1 MEKLLLTLSSENF
14 NKRTDPSLM
23 LAREIGNMYTASLY
37 ACVISFIL
45 RYVLSVLIILIA

>member
-14 NKRTDPSLM
+14 SKQTDPSLM

-37 ACVISFIL
+37 ACLISYLI
-45 RYVLSVLIILIA
+45 RYYHNNQM